1 MMFELALCAIVPLIL
16 ANGPLVKAKLGLD
29 IAPLVVP
36 LTVLWGLAYAL
47 PFYIP
52 PGEFA
57 MQARPRRLER
67 VTRSTHTRP
76 GVATGRAPCSR
87 VLRRRPPRVG
97 HTRHRHAP
105 PPRATAR
112 AGGWQDIDRSL
123 HQPLRRRRLQ
133 RLGHLEPLGLGV
145 RQAR

>member
-57 MQARPRRLER
+57 MLARPAGSNESHAARI
-67 VTRSTHTRP
+67 P
-76 GVATGRAPCSR
+76 GLA
-87 VLRRRPPRVG
+87 LRRAG
-97 HTRHRHAP
+97 
-105 PPRATAR
+105 PRALGCS
-112 AGGWQDIDRSL
+112 AGGHR
-123 HQPLRRRRLQ
+123 
-133 RLGHLEPLGLGV
+133 E
-145 RQAR
+145 